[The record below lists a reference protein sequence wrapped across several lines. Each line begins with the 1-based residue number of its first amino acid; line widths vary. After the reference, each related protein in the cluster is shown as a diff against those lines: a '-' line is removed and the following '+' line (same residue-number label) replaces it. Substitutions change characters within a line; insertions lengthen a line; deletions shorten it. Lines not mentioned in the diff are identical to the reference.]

1 MAGRLVT
8 SLDYINRPNPVEP
21 LPAPPAHHFHGSSSL
36 HTQDPGRLLL
46 DGLTR
51 DLTGESNAKR
61 RRIDGDGQARDLPK
75 PPSRPGD
82 SGKGRRTRLPPTLS
96 GLYQPPP
103 NSGLL
108 PSIKVQQPPKQPSQ
122 TAGGAAGPVTPVPLP
137 ASEKAIVTPVQLNV
151 PKDGRSA
158 RNKWSEQETADLLRG
173 VAKFGV
179 GSWTKILKSTDFHF
193 DRRTALDLKDRFRV
207 CYPEKYGTSL
217 SAKGSSA
224 HQSTISIKAASPVR
238 SARSERKD
246 ATDLAKLG
254 IEGDLPTTKRRS
266 RHGYSQAE
274 DEALLRGF
282 AKHGKAWA
290 LILQDETF
298 RPHQRKATDLR
309 DRFRQRYPEE
319 YAKSGLA
326 ARPPV
331 FPPPPDRGLPPDHIA
346 ASRTAEDREAL
357 GTAPKSRDAPHV
369 EPPHSLPLSHPKRPS
384 VPDGVDSFS
393 SLLQHE
399 YDFFNNDELDAQPV
413 VLGRGIL
420 DWALEPIKAK
430 PTVHVRGN
438 SNLWSHGSLQAH
450 SSQAP
455 FATFAPFDTNT
466 GSTMLPSLATITA
479 SNDFDLQL
487 ELPSMN
493 DYFNP
498 LLSDGRIASSSYF
511 PSLDELVGQ
520 N

>member
-21 LPAPPAHHFHGSSSL
+21 LAAPPIHPFHGSSTL
-36 HTQDPGRLLL
+36 HTQDFGRLLH
-46 DGLTR
+46 DGRSR
-51 DLTGESNAKR
+51 DLTSESGPKR
-61 RRIDGDGQARDLPK
+61 RRIDGDSQARDLPK
-75 PPSRPGD
+75 PPTRPGD
-82 SGKGRRTRLPPTLS
+82 SSKGRRTRLPPTLS

-108 PSIKVQQPPKQPSQ
+108 PSINVQQPPKQPVQ
-122 TAGGAAGPVTPVPLP
+122 PAGDAAVMETPVPLTG
-137 ASEKAIVTPVQLNV
+137 SEKAIAKAVATTV

-173 VAKFGV
+173 VSRFGV
-179 GSWTKILKSTDFHF
+179 GSWTKILKCADLQF

-207 CYPEKYGTSL
+207 CYPEQYGTSS
-217 SAKGSSA
+217 SAKRSSA
-224 HQSTISIKAASPVR
+224 CQAMMSTNSASPVR
-238 SARSERKD
+238 NARSERKD
-246 ATDLAKLG
+246 GTDLAKLG
-254 IEGDLPTTKRRS
+254 IEGPLTTTKRRS

-298 RPHQRKATDLR
+298 GLHHRKPTDLR
-309 DRFRQRYPEE
+309 DRFRQRYPDE

-331 FPPPPDRGLPPDHIA
+331 FPPLPDRGLPPGHVA
-346 ASRTAEDREAL
+346 ASRTAEDREAPRS
-357 GTAPKSRDAPHV
+357 TAPKSRDTPHG
-369 EPPHSLPLSHPKRPS
+369 EPPHGLPISHPKRSS
-384 VPDGVDSFS
+384 VPEAVDSFS

-399 YDFFNNDELDAQPV
+399 YDFFNDDELDAQPI

-438 SNLWSHGSLQAH
+438 SNLWALGSIQAH

-455 FATFAPFDTNT
+455 FAPFDTST

-498 LLSDGRIASSSYF
+498 LLSDGRIAGGSYF

-520 N
+520 T

>member
-21 LPAPPAHHFHGSSSL
+21 LPALPAHHFHGSSAL

-82 SGKGRRTRLPPTLS
+82 SAKGRRTRLPPTLS

-108 PSIKVQQPPKQPSQ
+108 PSIKVQQPPKQRSQ
-122 TAGGAAGPVTPVPLP
+122 NAGGAAAVVTPVPLP
-137 ASEKAIVTPVQLNV
+137 ASEMATINPVQIAV
-151 PKDGRSA
+151 APKDGRSA
-158 RNKWSEQETADLLRG
+158 RNKWSDAETTGLLRG

-179 GSWTKILKSTDFHF
+179 GSWTKILKCADFHF

-207 CYPEKYGTSL
+207 CCPDRYGKT
-217 SAKGSSA
+217 
-224 HQSTISIKAASPVR
+224 ASVKTGDSRDLARPVAPSR
-238 SARSERKD
+238 NARSERKD
-246 ATDLAKLG
+246 DSDLAKLG
-254 IEGDLPTTKRRS
+254 IEGPLSHSQRRS
-266 RHGYSQAE
+266 RHAYSEAE

-290 LILQDETF
+290 LILQDEAF
-298 RPHQRKATDLR
+298 RPHCRKPTDLR
-309 DRFRQRYPEE
+309 DRFRQRYPDK
-319 YAKSGLA
+319 YVKSGLA

-331 FPPPPDRGLPPDHIA
+331 FPAPPDRGPQPSQA
-346 ASRTAEDREAL
+346 AGLLRARTHEGQQLIER
-357 GTAPKSRDAPHV
+357 KSHQVTHV
-369 EPPHSLPLSHPKRPS
+369 EPSHSMPLSHPQRPKL
-384 VPDGVDSFS
+384 PDRGDSFN
-393 SLLQHE
+393 SLLQNE
-399 YDFFNNDELDAQPV
+399 YDFFNDDELDAQPI

-420 DWALEPIKAK
+420 DWALEPIKTK
-430 PTVHVRGN
+430 PPVHVRESSNHWGHGN
-438 SNLWSHGSLQAH
+438 VQTR
-450 SSQAP
+450 SSQPLQPLNAP
-455 FATFAPFDTNT
+455 FEYVT
-466 GSTMLPSLATITA
+466 GSTMLPSLATLTA

-498 LLSDGRIASSSYF
+498 LLSDGRLAGVAYF
-511 PSLDELVGQ
+511 PSLEELVGQ